1 MRSRLP
7 ISGFYSLSLFVLL
20 LISTALSPKPGGCL
34 RLDVMLVG
42 DYSGSVAGSE
52 GFVVNSFS
60 AFYNRFELGEE
71 QVKIGVISFNDSPTL
86 VCPLTSDKK
95 LLGGRLATLVSQK
108 ADGGTNITSS
118 LMYASHELQENG
130 RDNVRKIIIIVSDGI
145 NGGDDDALIA
155 ISDQVTRLGF
165 IICTIVI
172 KDPESVYQITNSS
185 LMERIATQG
194 FYVESSYGTLINE
207 LEKLDVCL

>member
-1 MRSRLP
+1 
-7 ISGFYSLSLFVLL
+7 
-20 LISTALSPKPGGCL
+20 
-34 RLDVMLVG
+34 
-42 DYSGSVAGSE
+42 
-52 GFVVNSFS
+52 
-60 AFYNRFELGEE
+60 
-71 QVKIGVISFNDSPTL
+71 
-86 VCPLTSDKK
+86 
-95 LLGGRLATLVSQK
+95 
-108 ADGGTNITSS
+108 
-118 LMYASHELQENG
+118 
-130 RDNVRKIIIIVSDGI
+130 VRKIIIIVSDGI